1 MDPDIKMQYKDPTFI
16 ESIRGNVPMT
26 VVNGVIQT
34 VKKTSVSSSTLT
46 LASEKKS
53 ITFVRRWAKETIDRV
68 SLLLLVIFLLC
79 ATFSNPTS
87 TLFSHKDERD
97 SSLP

>member
-16 ESIRGNVPMT
+16 ESICGDVPMT

-34 VKKTSVSSSTLT
+34 VKKRQVASSTLT

-68 SLLLLVIFLLC
+68 SLFFLIIFF
-79 ATFSNPTS
+79 TVF
-87 TLFSHKDERD
+87 
-97 SSLP
+97 